1 MNDPVDTRGTHSV
14 GPTAVSEPIDSA
26 EELPRKSNSNRGIA
40 ALFVV
45 LLILLGVAQ
54 FYVTTR
60 GVSESAKPPWAQAA
74 LRLVQ
79 DAQRTATDNR
89 TFPLIAITFAFILGG
104 LHAMVPGHNKVL
116 IGVTL
121 ISAGARLR
129 HAILIGSATAFSH
142 TASVIVIGL
151 LALSVRGQII
161 TTYYLRWLGLPSGI
175 LTILFGIWLLVRF
188 LRSGSQAPYHD
199 HHEHA
204 HDHEEHDHGHTHDH
218 GNGAQDHSHTHEEHH
233 GHSHALPDRF
243 TIGGLVGLALL
254 HGIVPTLDA
263 LAVLMVALNVKR
275 VLLGLVL
282 ILSYSL
288 GIAVVMTAVGMLFL
302 TSQELLSSSRRFD
315 TLARWSPAAAAVMV
329 IVLGAFVVARTL
341 WL

>member
-1 MNDPVDTRGTHSV
+1 MNDPVDARGAHPV
-14 GPTAVSEPIDSA
+14 GPTAVPEPIDSA
-26 EELPRKSNSNRGIA
+26 DEPPRKADFNRSIA

-54 FYVTTR
+54 FYVTTM

-74 LRLVQ
+74 LRFVQ

-129 HAILIGSATAFSH
+129 HAMLIGGATAFSH

-188 LRSGSQAPYHD
+188 LRGDSTAH
-199 HHEHA
+199 HHEHT
-204 HDHEEHDHGHTHDH
+204 HDHGEPDHDHTHDH
-218 GNGAQDHSHTHEEHH
+218 GNGAHDHGHAHDEHHDHSHT
-233 GHSHALPDRF
+233 LPDRI

-263 LAVLMVALNVKR
+263 LAVLMVALNVKK

-329 IVLGAFVVARTL
+329 IVLGAVVVARTL